1 MDISCVILITFT
13 GTIYGC
19 TESGVNDTAPN
30 KNSRITSSPVTRNS
44 MVNYDR
50 LKTIEHDK
58 IIKTIP
64 MDKLGLHYLRDRIGT
79 LHLRINLGG
88 PNMDDDRDILYD
100 I

>member
-1 MDISCVILITFT
+1 
-13 GTIYGC
+13 
-19 TESGVNDTAPN
+19 
-30 KNSRITSSPVTRNS
+30 

-64 MDKLGLHYLRDRIGT
+64 MDKLGLHYLRGRIGT